1 MIQEEPVSCPYLQ
14 PQCPQGDLAVETDR
28 CPQCRRVLK
37 PCPACG
43 TANRA
48 FANFCR
54 SCRTRLPAVSGNW
67 LSHRGNVQRLGLN
80 ALPATGLGP
89 QEGFEIQE
97 EDLKLE
103 LGDTCRSLLGYDR
116 HLIAVSQSGTIEVCD
131 PQVPAASLRL
141 KTEGPISCEPCIEN
155 GILYLG
161 SPARL
166 TAYSLGALT
175 LAQPRLV
182 PQWQLHLPGTPVQ
195 ALTVLADRLYV
206 TIVNSDVRR
215 EVLVLEN
222 LERNPPAA
230 VRRLH
235 SSAKLSWTAADP
247 TSQQL
252 VFFSQQGE
260 SLQLHRVVHDG
271 DRPELAT
278 QPLAGVPYPLAEN
291 VPIAFL
297 EGKIF
302 GVFGDDEKLCR
313 IDATSGELEQALGD
327 DTKLFSLSQD
337 GDGRWDGDGA
347 QIFANGIH
355 FLRAARTERFAP
367 LERVVKGSPILLK
380 GRAVVVGMLDGRVRL
395 YDLSRLPRYEQVR
408 PTVGSE
414 PITALAAFDSY
425 VAVGNAKGVV
435 KLLTL
440 RSRPAAA

>member
-1 MIQEEPVSCPYLQ
+1 VSCPYFQ
-14 PQCPQGDLAVETDR
+14 PECQEAELAAAATS
-28 CPQCRRVLK
+28 CPQCARVLK
-37 PCPACG
+37 SCPECG
-43 TANRA
+43 TRNRA
-48 FANFCR
+48 FANYCR
-54 SCRTRLPAVSGNW
+54 TCRTRLAAASGNW
-67 LSHRGNVQRLGLN
+67 LSHRGTVQRLGLN
-80 ALPATGLGP
+80 ALPGP
-89 QEGFEIQE
+89 PAGAQEGFEIDE
-97 EDLKLE
+97 LDLQLE
-103 LGDTCRSLLGYDR
+103 LGDHCRSLLGYDR
-116 HLIAVSQSGTIEVCD
+116 HLIAVSQSGTVEIRD
-131 PQVPAASLRL
+131 PQLPREGLRL
-141 KTEGPISCEPCIEN
+141 KAAGPVSCEPCIDD
-155 GILYLG
+155 GVLYVG
-161 SPARL
+161 SPGSL

-175 LAQPRLV
+175 LTQPRLA
-182 PQWQLHLPGTPVQ
+182 PLWQLRLPGTPVQ

-206 TIVNSDVRR
+206 TVVHPDLRR
-215 EVLVLEN
+215 EVLVVESLK
-222 LERNPPAA
+222 RNPPPAG
-230 VRRLH
+230 RSLH
-235 SSAKLSWTAADP
+235 GGAKLSWTAADP
-247 TSQQL
+247 ASGQV
-252 VFFSQQGE
+252 VFLSQQGQ
-260 SLQLHRVVHDG
+260 SVQLHRVVHDG
-271 DRPELAT
+271 VRPELAT

-297 EGKIF
+297 GGKVF

-327 DTKLFSLSQD
+327 DIKQFSLSQD

-380 GRAVVVGMLDGRVRL
+380 DRAVVVGMLDGRVRI

-408 PTVGSE
+408 LTGGSE